1 MPTAIRSQHFVLERL
16 LKKVVR
22 ERWPETFGRA
32 HAPIDTGSE
41 QINRLSQGRLR
52 TPCATRGGPLRASP
66 ELGHRTG
73 AARLRLLG
81 ACLRRFSW
89 LLRGFN
95 GRDPRC
101 QGGDDPAIL
110 TVSLV

>member
-16 LKKVVR
+16 LKKVIR

-73 AARLRLLG
+73 AAQSPASRRLSQTILVAPAGLQWPG
-81 ACLRRFSW
+81 SEMSGRR
-89 LLRGFN
+89 
-95 GRDPRC
+95 
-101 QGGDDPAIL
+101 
-110 TVSLV
+110 